1 MSTFVEHVA
10 YFLVSN
16 DFILADAASVKY
28 TNTHGILALERSAF
42 LFLSACEREMKQ
54 PSVTIYLR
62 VII

>member
-42 LFLSACEREMKQ
+42 FI
-54 PSVTIYLR
+54 SVS
-62 VII
+62 V